1 MGDRTRT
8 ADPLRAIAIFALLLA
23 LVSLLHG

>member
-8 ADPLRAIAIFALLLA
+8 VDPLRAIAIFALLLTLA
-23 LVSLLHG
+23 TLLHG